1 MKRQK
6 IKNHFLASVLLL
18 IFSFNISAQESL
30 KESFKGYLKIGRTF
44 NLS

>member
-6 IKNHFLASVLLL
+6 LKIFLFASVLLL

-30 KESFKGYLKIGRTF
+30 KKGFKDYFKIGRAF